1 MVRVFEK
8 ARNFSKR
15 PVRETGKV
23 SGAALQGGFAG
34 PPAAHSIGV
43 LPTSSEKAFA
53 WWDADPM
60 SAPRA
65 CFPEIAGAFE
75 KIGVVEPGYKEPA
88 PFDRRSSRSNRGTD
102 K

>member
-23 SGAALQGGFAG
+23 SGAALPGGFAA
-34 PPAAHSIGV
+34 PPAAHPIGV
-43 LPTSSEKAFA
+43 LPTSSERALA
-53 WWDADPM
+53 GWDADAT
-60 SAPRA
+60 SAPA

-75 KIGVVEPGYKEPA
+75 KIAVAKPGYKEPA